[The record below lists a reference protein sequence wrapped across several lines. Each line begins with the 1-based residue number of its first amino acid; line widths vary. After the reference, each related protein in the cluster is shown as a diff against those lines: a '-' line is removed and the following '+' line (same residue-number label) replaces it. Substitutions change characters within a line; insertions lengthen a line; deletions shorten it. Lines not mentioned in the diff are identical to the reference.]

1 MNNSVNRRRLASVA
15 AGLLA
20 TGASLGLSGPL
31 AAQSAMPGSG
41 TWLLGSDFGAT
52 GDGLTD
58 DSASLQMALDTAEQ
72 RGGGMVI
79 LGSGVFRCNLTIGS
93 RVSLVGMGPRA
104 TTLISVPGA
113 NRSVIEG
120 RGFADW
126 TGTDKGTPE
135 TRGAN
140 YVGIAN
146 LCIDGNRGTNERGCG
161 IRIWGRAQILQDLI
175 VQNCAEDGIFLEF
188 TTHDAGEIEDDLEG
202 FFTNIK
208 TIKNGGN
215 GWTHRGPHDSILS
228 QFVTFSNDGWG
239 FKSEGRRGSYNGG
252 ISGMG
257 WNSWLNGLGSFHF
270 GATPGFLSDSS
281 ATGESGTG
289 IELLAEDSGSVRM
302 TGILISGHEIGL
314 YLRGSNHTFSGV
326 VLNSVSR
333 PESSPGRGI
342 VLEGA
347 GLCLIDV
354 AGSDNDVAMAII
366 SETGPNIIR
375 GRFNVP
381 ADGQL
386 LTGNV
391 SPATTVDLAQ
401 IGAAGSLSLVQIPT
415 VTGSLSDR
423 LLGQPTMS
431 TPETTPQP

>member
-1 MNNSVNRRRLASVA
+1 MNNSVNRRSLASMA

-20 TGASLGLSGPL
+20 AGAGLGAIGPL
-31 AAQSAMPGSG
+31 AAQSAVPGG
-41 TWLLGSDFGAT
+41 AVWLLAADFGAT

-58 DSASLQMALDTAEQ
+58 DSAALQMALDTAEQ
-72 RGGGMVI
+72 GGGGMVI
-79 LGSGVFRCNLTIGS
+79 LGSGTFRCNLTIGS

-104 TTLISVPGA
+104 TTLMSVPGA
-113 NRSVIEG
+113 NRAVIEG
-120 RGFADW
+120 NGFAEW
-126 TGTDKGTPE
+126 TGTAKVTPE

-146 LCIDGNRGTNERGCG
+146 LCIDGNRATNETGCG
-161 IRIWGRAQILQDLI
+161 IRIWGRAQIFQDLV
-175 VQNCAEDGIFLEF
+175 VQNCAGDGIFLEF

-215 GWTHRGPHDSILS
+215 GWLHRGPHDSILS

-239 FKSEGRRGSYNGG
+239 FKSEGLRGSYNGG
-252 ISGMG
+252 ISGTG

-281 ATGESGTG
+281 ATGEGGTG
-289 IELLAEDSGSVRM
+289 IELLAADTGSVRM
-302 TGILISGHEIGL
+302 TGILISGHETGL
-314 YLRGSNHTFSGV
+314 YLTGSNCTFSGV
-326 VLNSVSR
+326 VLGSVSQQL
-333 PESSPGRGI
+333 SGVGRGI
-342 VLEGA
+342 VLAGA

-354 AGSDNDVAMAII
+354 AGSGNDVAVAIE

-381 ADGQL
+381 AGGQIL
-386 LTGNV
+386 MGNV

-401 IGAAGSLSLVQIPT
+401 IGGAGSRSLVQIPT
-415 VTGSLSDR
+415 VTG
-423 LLGQPTMS
+423 LLGDQPLIQADMTTTQS
-431 TPETTPQP
+431 TPQP

>member
-1 MNNSVNRRRLASVA
+1 VNNSVNRRRLASVA
-15 AGLLA
+15 TGLLA
-20 TGASLGLSGPL
+20 IGAGLGVSGPL
-31 AAQSAMPGSG
+31 AAQSEMPSG
-41 TWLLGSDFGAT
+41 TAWLLASDFGAT

-93 RVSLVGMGPRA
+93 RVSAVGMGPRA

-126 TGTDKGTPE
+126 TGTNKATPE

-146 LCIDGNRGTNERGCG
+146 LCIDGNRGTNETGCG

-188 TTHDAGEIEDDLEG
+188 TTHDVGEIEDDLEG

-239 FKSEGRRGSYNGG
+239 FKSEGRRGRYNGG

-281 ATGESGTG
+281 ATGEGGIG
-289 IELLAEDSGSVRM
+289 IELQPDSGSVRM
-302 TGILISGHEIGL
+302 HGILISGHETGIL
-314 YLRGSNHTFSGV
+314 LRGNNHIFNGV
-326 VLNSVSR
+326 VLGIT
-333 PESSPGRGI
+333 SSDPGGEGQGV
-342 VLEGA
+342 VLEGTS
-347 GLCLIDV
+347 LCMVDV
-354 AGSDNDVAMAII
+354 TGSGNQVAIAVN
-366 SETGPNIIR
+366 SELGPNMIR

-381 ADGQL
+381 ENGQL

-391 SPATTVDLAQ
+391 SPTTSVDLAQ
-401 IGAAGSLSLVQIPT
+401 IGRTGSLSLVQIPT
-415 VTGSLSDR
+415 VTGSLGVRPLD
-423 LLGQPTMS
+423 QPTMS
-431 TPETTPQP
+431 TPETTP